1 MAVVGVL
8 NLDKPKGPTSAAVVG
23 RLRRSSGVK
32 RVGHGGTLDPL
43 ASGVLPIFFGR
54 ATVLADLLS
63 RQGKSYLAT
72 IRFGASSTTDDD
84 EGELT
89 PAEVPEGLDA
99 DAVRATLTGFAGS
112 IQQRPPDFSAIK
124 VAGERSYS
132 RARTGQAVAL
142 PPRPVVVDSVTL
154 ASWRPAA
161 AGDVGPVAVVDVSC
175 GPGFYVRSL
184 ARDLG
189 EAVGTAAYL
198 GSLVRTSVG
207 PMRLEDAIS
216 LEDAEAR
223 GREIATA
230 LSPPSVALAGR
241 TAVDVDK
248 AGEEDLRHGRAVP
261 APEAEAGD
269 AYAVDA
275 AGRVLALGHV
285 SGRRFRPRRLVELA

>member
-63 RQGKSYLAT
+63 RQGKSYRAT
-72 IRFGASSTTDDD
+72 IRFGATSTTDDA
-84 EGELT
+84 EGRLT
-89 PAEVPEGLDA
+89 PAEVPAGLDS
-99 DAVRATLTGFAGS
+99 DAVTAALAGFKGS
-112 IQQRPPDFSAIK
+112 IQQRPPGFSAIK
-124 VAGERSYS
+124 VAGERSYR
-132 RARTGQAVAL
+132 RARAGEAAAL
-142 PPRPVVVDSVTL
+142 PPREVLVDSMTL
-154 ASWRPAA
+154 ASWQPAA
-161 AGDVGPVAVVDVSC
+161 AGDAGPAVVVEVSC

-198 GSLVRTSVG
+198 ESLVRTGVG
-207 PMRLEDAIS
+207 PMRLQDAIS

-223 GREIATA
+223 GREIAA
-230 LSPPSVALAGR
+230 WLSPPSVALAGR

-248 AGEEDLRHGRAVP
+248 AGEEDLRHGRAVA

-285 SGRRFRPRRLVELA
+285 SGQRFRPRRLVELA